1 MNWASILKQA
11 EAAMNTPQRKA
22 ESKNIANKYIISGGT
37 LGNGKALKPISQAG
51 EKFIEVLKS
60 KIQEH
65 AGSDYS
71 SGELGDTAV
80 SAARNLTASTPYQD
94 GNVFIIDIN
103 FEGNLYRSSLA
114 PDKYGGVDN
123 IVALLNNGYDAGKYV
138 YGIWK
143 GHEGLYTEETI
154 RSLPHR
160 AGAHFIQEAVEE
172 FNSTYGAEY
181 GVMKIIISDKYE

>member
-37 LGNGKALKPISQAG
+37 LGNRKALKPISQAG

-80 SAARNLTASTPYQD
+80 SAASNLTASTPYQD
-94 GNVFIIDIN
+94 GNAFTIDIN

-154 RSLPHR
+154 RSLPNR